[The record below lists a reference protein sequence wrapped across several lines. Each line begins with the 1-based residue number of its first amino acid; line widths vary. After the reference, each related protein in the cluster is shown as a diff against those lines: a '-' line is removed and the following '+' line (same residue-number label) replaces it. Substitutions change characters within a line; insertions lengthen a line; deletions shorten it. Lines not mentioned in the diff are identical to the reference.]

1 MLRCAGEMFK
11 LPDELGESALDTYG
25 WAPVITA
32 VALAPCAALLLSY
45 DAQLGLLMRP
55 AAAQLLKVLQV
66 VVPLAM
72 LVWAAATARAC
83 WRCVSAAMAA
93 GRASAAQA
101 LADAEQAVAAAEA
114 AEREAA
120 QALRQAEQAAQHAGQ
135 AAAAVDAG
143 TPQHEA
149 NGEGPPPRTLVT
161 IPRLALNMIEHCVRC
176 TALPNHSL
184 FCCCCC
190 GCCCC

>member
-1 MLRCAGEMFK
+1 MHPASSMLVPPRNRVGMPVCACTKHNYLLPWVCVLHCTGEMFK

-25 WAPVITA
+25 WAPVVAA

-45 DAQLGLLMRP
+45 DTQLRPLMRP
-55 AAAQLLKVLQV
+55 AAAQLLRVLQV
-66 VVPLAM
+66 VVPAAM

-83 WRCVSAAMAA
+83 WRCVSAAVAA

-101 LADAEQAVAAAEA
+101 LADAEQAAAAAEA

-149 NGEGPPPRTLVT
+149 TNGEAPLPPGLW
-161 IPRLALNMIEHCVRC
+161 
-176 TALPNHSL
+176 
-184 FCCCCC
+184 
-190 GCCCC
+190 